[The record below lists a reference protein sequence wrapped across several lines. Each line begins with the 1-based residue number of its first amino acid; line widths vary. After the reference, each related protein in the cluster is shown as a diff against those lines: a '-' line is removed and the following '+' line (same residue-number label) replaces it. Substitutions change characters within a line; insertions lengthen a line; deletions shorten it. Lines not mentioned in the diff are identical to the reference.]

1 MRDAGVIMNKAVMTE
16 EKLTE
21 SVQGE
26 GVVQAPAQKEEKTKI
41 VYEGGGSLDARPG
54 QDGEGVLIDDGRI
67 EAMKEYLSPEELYQD
82 LIARVRRY
90 HPSDDITMIEKA
102 YQVAAKAHEGQVRK
116 SGEPYIIHPLCVAI
130 ILADLELD
138 KETIEAGLLHDV
150 VEDTIMTVEEITKEF
165 GPDVAL
171 LVDGVTKLQHIN
183 FRSDKENGESR
194 TPDQQEVQAE
204 NLRKM
209 FLAMAKDIRVIIIK
223 LADRLHNMRT
233 LEFMTPAK
241 QQEKARETMDIY
253 APIAQRLGISKIKT
267 ELDDLS
273 LKYWKPDVYYQLVKD
288 LNERKTE
295 REEFVQ
301 QIVAE
306 VSKHMK
312 NARIKAKVYGRVK
325 HFFSI
330 YKKMVNQNKTLD
342 QVYDLFAVRI
352 IVDSVKDCYA
362 ALGVIHEMYTPI
374 PGRFKD
380 YIAMPKPNMYQS
392 LHTTLMGPSGQPFEI
407 QIRTEEMHKTAEYGI
422 AAHWKYKEG
431 ADAAKSMASQEA
443 KLNWLR
449 QILEWQ
455 RDMSDNREFLSLLKG
470 DLDLFAE
477 DVYCFTPNGDVK
489 NLPNGST
496 PVDFAYAIHS
506 AVGNKMVGARVNGKL
521 VNIDYKI
528 QNGDRIEI
536 LTSQNSKG
544 PSRDWLNIVKS
555 TQAKNKI
562 NQWFKKQFKE
572 DNIIRG
578 KELIVSYC
586 RSKSIDLLNILK
598 PKYQQI
604 VQKKYGFRDWDAVLA
619 AIGHGGLKEGQVVN
633 RLQEEYEKE
642 HKKEITDETI
652 LEKISEANRQKVHIA
667 RSKSGIVV
675 KGINDMAVRF
685 SKCCNPV
692 PGDEIVGF
700 VTRGRGMSIHR
711 TDCVN
716 MLHLSA
722 AERERLIDAEWED
735 TSETEGGGQYLA
747 ELKMYAD
754 DRQGLLMDVT
764 KVFTEE
770 KIDVKSV
777 NIRTSKKGT
786 ATLDMGFI
794 VQGREQLDVVI
805 KKLRQ
810 IESVIDIER
819 TTG

>member
-1 MRDAGVIMNKAVMTE
+1 MAGT
-16 EKLTE
+16 L
-21 SVQGE
+21 
-26 GVVQAPAQKEEKTKI
+26 
-41 VYEGGGSLDARPG
+41 
-54 QDGEGVLIDDGRI
+54 
-67 EAMKEYLSPEELYQD
+67 EYEELNKNLEMVDGHAVKAPEDYQD
-82 LIARVRRY
+82 PEQLYQALIARVRKY
-90 HPSDDITMIEKA
+90 HPSADITMIEKA
-102 YQVAAKAHEGQVRK
+102 YRIGKKAHKDQVRK
-116 SGEPYIIHPLCVAI
+116 SGEPYIIHPLWVGI
-130 ILADLELD
+130 ILAELEMD
-138 KETIEAGLLHDV
+138 KETIVAGMLHDV
-150 VEDTIMTVEEITKEF
+150 VEDTEMTLDDITREF
-165 GPDVAL
+165 GEEVAL
-171 LVDGVTKLQHIN
+171 LVDGVTKLGQL
-183 FRSDKENGESR
+183 SYSQDKL
-194 TPDQQEVQAE
+194 EVQAE

-233 LEFMTPAK
+233 LEFMTEAK
-241 QQEKARETMDIY
+241 QKEKARETMDIY

-273 LKYWKPDVYYQLVKD
+273 LKYYQPEVYYQLVKD
-288 LNERKTE
+288 LNARKTE

-306 VSKHMK
+306 VSKHME
-312 NARIKAKVYGRVK
+312 NASIKAKVYGRGK
-325 HFFSI
+325 RFFSI

-380 YIAMPKPNMYQS
+380 YIAMPKANMYQS
-392 LHTTLMGPSGQPFEI
+392 LHTTLMGPAGQPFEI

-422 AAHWKYKEG
+422 AAHWKYKETG
-431 ADAAKSMASQEA
+431 GSNAKGLNSQEE

-470 DLDLFAE
+470 DLDLFQE

-506 AVGNKMVGARVNGKL
+506 AVGNKMIGARVNGRL

-544 PSRDWLNIVKS
+544 PSRDWLNVVKS
-555 TQAKNKI
+555 TQAKSKI
-562 NQWFKKQFKE
+562 NQWFKREFKE

-578 KELIVSYC
+578 KELIGNYC
-586 RSKSIDLLNILK
+586 RSKSIDLVNILK
-598 PKYQQI
+598 PKYEQI
-604 VQKKYGFRDWDAVLA
+604 VQRKYGFRDWDAVLA

-633 RLQEEYEKE
+633 RLLEEYEKD
-642 HKKEITDETI
+642 HKKEITDENI
-652 LEKISEANRQKVHIA
+652 LEKISEANKQKVHIA

-716 MLHLSA
+716 VINLSA
-722 AERERLIDAEWED
+722 AERSRLITAEWED
-735 TSETEGGGQYLA
+735 PGDTEEGGQYLA
-747 ELKMYAD
+747 ELKLYAD
-754 DRQGLLMDVT
+754 DRRGLLLDIT

-770 KIDVKSV
+770 KIDVKSM
-777 NIRTSKKGT
+777 NTRTSKKGT
-786 ATLDMGFI
+786 ATMDMGFI
-794 VQGREQLDVVI
+794 VHGREELNRVI

-810 IESVIDIER
+810 IENVIDIER

>member
-1 MRDAGVIMNKAVMTE
+1 MAGTREYEDLNKNLEIVDGHAV
-16 EKLTE
+16 K
-21 SVQGE
+21 
-26 GVVQAPAQKEEKTKI
+26 APED
-41 VYEGGGSLDARPG
+41 Y
-54 QDGEGVLIDDGRI
+54 QD
-67 EAMKEYLSPEELYQD
+67 PEELYQA
-82 LIARVRRY
+82 LIARVRKY
-90 HPSDDITMIEKA
+90 HPSADITMIEKA
-102 YQVAAKAHEGQVRK
+102 YQIGKEAHKNQFRK
-116 SGEPYIIHPLCVAI
+116 SGEPYIIHPLWVAI
-130 ILADLELD
+130 ILADLEMD
-138 KETIEAGLLHDV
+138 KETIVAGMLHDV
-150 VEDTIMTVEEITKEF
+150 VEDTTMTLDEISAEF
-165 GPDVAL
+165 GEEVAL
-171 LVDGVTKLQHIN
+171 LVDGVTKLGQLN
-183 FRSDKENGESR
+183 YSQDKLEA
-194 TPDQQEVQAE
+194 QAE

-209 FLAMAKDIRVIIIK
+209 FLAMAKDIRVIIVK

-233 LEFMTPAK
+233 MEFMTPAK
-241 QQEKARETMDIY
+241 QKEKSRETMDIY

-273 LKYWKPDVYYQLVKD
+273 LKYYQPEVYNQLVHD
-288 LNERKTE
+288 LNARKTE

-312 NARIKAKVYGRVK
+312 NADIEAKVYGRVK

-380 YIAMPKPNMYQS
+380 YIAMPKANMYQS
-392 LHTTLMGPSGQPFEI
+392 LHTTLIGPSGQPFEI

-422 AAHWKYKEG
+422 AAHWKYKETG
-431 ADAAKSMASQEA
+431 GSNTKGLNTQEE

-470 DLDLFAE
+470 DLDLFQE

-555 TQAKNKI
+555 TQAKSKI
-562 NQWFKKQFKE
+562 NSWFKKEYKE

-578 KELIVSYC
+578 KDLISAYC
-586 RSKSIDLLNILK
+586 KSKGINLPDIIK

-633 RLQEEYEKE
+633 RLLEEYEKE
-642 HKKEITDETI
+642 HKKEIMMRI
-652 LEKISEANRQKVHIA
+652 FWRRSQKRINRESTLPNQ
-667 RSKSGIVV
+667 R
-675 KGINDMAVRF
+675 
-685 SKCCNPV
+685 
-692 PGDEIVGF
+692 
-700 VTRGRGMSIHR
+700 
-711 TDCVN
+711 
-716 MLHLSA
+716 
-722 AERERLIDAEWED
+722 AE
-735 TSETEGGGQYLA
+735 S
-747 ELKMYAD
+747 
-754 DRQGLLMDVT
+754 
-764 KVFTEE
+764 
-770 KIDVKSV
+770 
-777 NIRTSKKGT
+777 
-786 ATLDMGFI
+786 
-794 VQGREQLDVVI
+794 
-805 KKLRQ
+805 
-810 IESVIDIER
+810 
-819 TTG
+819 